1 MSNRV
6 FNLIVLD
13 ESGSMECI
21 RQSAI
26 NSVNETL
33 QTIRKAESDY
43 ADQHH
48 FVTFVTFNSH
58 SRTHYQNVAA
68 SEVAD
73 LKADQFNPNSLT
85 ALYDA
90 LGESINAL
98 AAKVEKGDKVL
109 VTVVTDGEENSSREY
124 SGAAVKALIDRYK
137 GEGWVF
143 AYMGA
148 NHDVEAAAASLSITN
163 HISWETSKEGVHRM
177 STLHCKSRAKLYESF
192 SKADFSAAQANENF
206 FSEDDK

>member
-1 MSNRV
+1 MSNRI

-13 ESGSMECI
+13 ESGSMEII

-33 QTIRKAESDY
+33 QTIRQAQKDY
-43 ADQHH
+43 ADQQH
-48 FVTFVTFNSH
+48 FVTFVTFNN
-58 SRTHYQNVAA
+58 RTKTHYDSQPAA
-68 SEVAD
+68 EVAD
-73 LKADQFNPNSLT
+73 LKLEQYNPNSLT

-109 VTVVTDGEENSSREY
+109 VTVVTDGEENASREY
-124 SGAAVKALIDRYK
+124 DGAAIKALIDRYK

-148 NHDVEAAAASLSITN
+148 NHDVEAAAVKLSITN
-163 HISWETSKEGVHRM
+163 HISWSASSEGAKRM
-177 STLHCKSRAKLYESF
+177 SSIQCRSRARLYRSL
-192 SKADFSAAQANENF
+192 SDASFSAAQANENF
-206 FSEDDK
+206 FSEENE